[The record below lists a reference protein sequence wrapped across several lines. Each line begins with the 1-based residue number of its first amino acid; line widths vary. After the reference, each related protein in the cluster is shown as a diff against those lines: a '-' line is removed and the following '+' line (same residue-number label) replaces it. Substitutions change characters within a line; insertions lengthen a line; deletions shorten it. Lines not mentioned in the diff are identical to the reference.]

1 MYKEA
6 RKALAE
12 KQVLFVLGLFSR
24 TCPVRM
30 GPGRYEGGNRMAS
43 VKEEKNTLVGEEII
57 REILAQMG
65 VGPQALVTAF
75 RHEEDDEDYAV

>member
-1 MYKEA
+1 MPAYE
-6 RKALAE
+6 E
-12 KQVLFVLGLFSR
+12 PPVLPGGSFFVSGLFSR

-43 VKEEKNTLVGEEII
+43 VKEEKKTLVGEEII

-65 VGPQALVTAF
+65 I
-75 RHEEDDEDYAV
+75 